1 MFLRRDLLCKC
12 QRLLT
17 RIASEIVKRKLEIKE
32 LGQAGVQVQGCTIKI
47 CKSVQDMVSAL
58 MEGNRCKAR
67 GETLMNRDSSRSHC
81 IFTIFV
87 ETAVAAAGVSYSHHS

>member
-1 MFLRRDLLCKC
+1 MKKSVTCSVSNTNEV
-12 QRLLT
+12 LT
-17 RIASEIVKRKLEIKE
+17 ISVIASDIVKKKLEIKE
-32 LGQAGVQVQGCTIKI
+32 LGQSGVQVQGCTIKI
-47 CKSVQDMVSAL
+47 CKSVQELISAL

-87 ETAVAAAGVSYSHHS
+87 ETAVPATGVS